1 MRTVTVYQP
10 PVPTGGIVS
19 LSSNP
24 KDTAMLKAYSRAVA
38 RINSL
43 RSEEEGATAVEYG
56 LIIALVSVV
65 LVTAIVLL
73 VDPITAIIE
82 DTVDGLPGGAPTT
95 P

>member
-1 MRTVTVYQP
+1 
-10 PVPTGGIVS
+10 
-19 LSSNP
+19 
-24 KDTAMLKAYSRAVA
+24 MLKAYTRAVA

-73 VDPITAIIE
+73 VEPITTIIE
-82 DTVDGLPGGAPTT
+82 DTVDTLPGGAPAA

>member
-1 MRTVTVYQP
+1 
-10 PVPTGGIVS
+10 
-19 LSSNP
+19 
-24 KDTAMLKAYSRAVA
+24 MLKAYTRAVA

-73 VDPITAIIE
+73 VEPITTVID
-82 DTVDGLPGGAPTT
+82 DTVTQLGG
-95 P
+95 